1 LLPTFGSGAY
11 GGVYIFFRWLP
22 IAIEEAPKK
31 YHQIKTIA
39 CASPKKGL
47 KFIRIFLQKIN
58 PFFDKNLCKS
68 A

>member
-1 LLPTFGSGAY
+1 MAL
-11 GGVYIFFRWLP
+11 
-22 IAIEEAPKK
+22 APKK